1 VLAAAAV
8 LLAVPALRRLIPEPV
23 DDRTPL
29 QRALDLV
36 RASLGRGGEDRRR
49 ALDVLGRTL
58 GDDARSRDA
67 LSLAW
72 SEPDPEPKRVTEL
85 VEAVE
90 ERT

>member
-1 VLAAAAV
+1 
-8 LLAVPALRRLIPEPV
+8 
-23 DDRTPL
+23 
-29 QRALDLV
+29 
-36 RASLGRGGEDRRR
+36 
-49 ALDVLGRTL
+49 VLGRTL

-72 SEPDPEPKRVTEL
+72 SKPDPEPKRVTEL